1 MKAIKTVLGVSLF
14 ASIPAF
20 AQEGGG
26 LSDAET
32 SFTGA
37 VMLTGDIDVT
47 FDSFDEGRDY
57 YYLSASQDGREIEQL
72 RQAER
77 IYESTVNAILL
88 TEGGY
93 SAVLDYLDG

>member
-1 MKAIKTVLGVSLF
+1 MKAIKTVLGMSLF
-14 ASIPAF
+14 ASVPAF

-47 FDSFDEGRDY
+47 FDSFDDE
-57 YYLSASQDGREIEQL
+57 LSLEA
-72 RQAER
+72 
-77 IYESTVNAILL
+77 LL
-88 TEGGY
+88 LADLFYDET
-93 SAVLDYLDG
+93 